1 MRLYFRVV
9 TLAFCALLLS
19 AQAPQ
24 PAFAPYAYA
33 YGPFLVLDERTVALI
48 GSTDLRSPAA
58 FRTVLRDYPG
68 VSTLLFL
75 HCPGTRD
82 DASNLALGRQ
92 IRAAGLDVHV
102 PAGASV
108 RSGAVDLLLAARRLQ
123 IDDGAQFV
131 VHAWRYFDGREA
143 GDFAPDSPLHRQYLS
158 YYREM
163 GMSARQASAFYAMTN
178 SAPNRGARLVSA
190 TEMRAWIA
198 PDSGAGGRLAGR

>member
-1 MRLYFRVV
+1 MRLYFRAI
-9 TLAFCALLLS
+9 TLALCAMLLS
-19 AQAPQ
+19 AQAP
-24 PAFAPYAYA
+24 PSAATYAYA

-48 GSTDLRSPAA
+48 GSTDVRSPAT
-58 FRTVLRDYPG
+58 FRAVMRDYPG

-75 HCPGTRD
+75 RCPGTRD
-82 DASNLALGRQ
+82 DASNLALGRL

-102 PAGASV
+102 PAGVSV
-108 RSGAVDLLLAARRLQ
+108 RSGAVDLLVAARRVQ

-143 GDFAPDSPLHRQYLS
+143 GDFAADSPLHRQYLT

-178 SAPNRGARLVSA
+178 SVPNRGARLLSA
-190 TEMRAWIA
+190 AEMRAWIA
-198 PDSGAGGRLAGR
+198 PDSAADGRLAGR